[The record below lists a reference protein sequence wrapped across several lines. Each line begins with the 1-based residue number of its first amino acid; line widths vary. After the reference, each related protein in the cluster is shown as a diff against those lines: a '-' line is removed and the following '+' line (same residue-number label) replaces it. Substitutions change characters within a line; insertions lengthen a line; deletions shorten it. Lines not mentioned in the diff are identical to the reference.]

1 VIKIISSTMGM
12 EKFQRCD
19 HSSYVGT
26 AKLNRATTATWRTPR
41 STCRHEMRQIQLDA
55 YVSNRGEPV
64 KRDLGM
70 SEVRIHT
77 AHGHARSGAHE
88 RPRLK

>member
-1 VIKIISSTMGM
+1 MIKIISSTMGM

-55 YVSNRGEPV
+55 YVSNRRETV
-64 KRDLGM
+64 K
-70 SEVRIHT
+70 SRI
-77 AHGHARSGAHE
+77 AMPEQG
-88 RPRLK
+88 